1 MILPGKH
8 LRADRSLVAI
18 GGEILSVLVQP
29 LPVSETWEAV
39 RRGRAGHRSA
49 APLTFDWFVLAL
61 TFLYT
66 ISAVRLEADRL
77 VVERAR

>member
-1 MILPGKH
+1 MVEAAGGLEVLG
-8 LRADRSLVAI
+8 RAGERSVRT
-18 GGEILSVLVQP
+18 
-29 LPVSETWEAV
+29 TWEAV